1 MTGYDT
7 EQREFETRKLEALS
21 AISVAI
27 ATLGSGLTQIV
38 KENTEQGQLLRSVDR
53 KVDRLA
59 DMVGALGK
67 LQ

>member
-1 MTGYDT
+1 VAGYDT

-38 KENTEQGQLLRSVDR
+38 KDNVEQSNLLRTVDR
-53 KVDRLA
+53 KVDRLT

-67 LQ
+67 VQ